1 MSARNAFC
9 CVNAGNCPSVP
20 AGCHQRFS
28 YHKLIKPFAFCVIT
42 SMLAMTVSHLCDK
55 YSASASLKIIK
66 ADLGNLRSHLGTL
79 SLEVKNVMEM
89 RDELK
94 SKLKEVGSVIP
105 KMSEAILNLRNEVS
119 EEMSLHTK
127 NLLKALSPETVRNM
141 VKNELQTYDADKT
154 GRTDYALESS
164 GGAILSIRD
173 TEPYSTGAP
182 VLNLFGIPLCQ
193 QQNTP
198 RAMIQT
204 GVLPGE
210 CWAFKGSS
218 GSVVIRLLGHV
229 HVSGVSLEHISSL
242 ISPTG
247 ETATAPKDFSVWGLS
262 DLDDKK
268 PFSFGSFMY
277 DNTGSPLQY
286 FEVQN
291 RVKKAYDIIEVKV
304 HSNSGNPEYTCIY
317 RIRVH
322 GTLSE
327 TYQVRENHI
336 FSKILLFSYFKS
348 DINKKSSFRIREKL
362 LFNVTENY

>member
-1 MSARNAFC
+1 MVIMTIFYYDYILPRNTFLAHHHI
-9 CVNAGNCPSVP
+9 V
-20 AGCHQRFS
+20 FS
-28 YHKLIKPFAFCVIT
+28 T
-42 SMLAMTVSHLCDK
+42 
-55 YSASASLKIIK
+55 
-66 ADLGNLRSHLGTL
+66 
-79 SLEVKNVMEM
+79 
-89 RDELK
+89 
-94 SKLKEVGSVIP
+94 
-105 KMSEAILNLRNEVS
+105 
-119 EEMSLHTK
+119 
-127 NLLKALSPETVRNM
+127 
-141 VKNELQTYDADKT
+141 
-154 GRTDYALESS
+154 

-198 RAMIQT
+198 RAMIQYQT

-247 ETATAPKDFSVWGLS
+247 ETATAPKDFSVWVSGLS

-286 FEVQN
+286 FEVQVEHN
-291 RVKKAYDIIEVKV
+291 RNRGKKAYDIIEVKV

-336 FSKILLFSYFKS
+336 FPKIFMQLPDYRYVCS
-348 DINKKSSFRIREKL
+348 
-362 LFNVTENY
+362 

>member
-9 CVNAGNCPSVP
+9 CVNAGNCPSVS
-20 AGCHQRFS
+20 ASCHQRFS

-42 SMLAMTVSHLCDK
+42 SMLAMTVSHFCDK
-55 YSASASLKIIK
+55 YSATASLKIIK
-66 ADLGNLRSHLGTL
+66 ADLGNLGSHLGTL

-141 VKNELQTYDADKT
+141 
-154 GRTDYALESS
+154 DYILPRNTFLAHHHIVFST

-336 FSKILLFSYFKS
+336 FPKILLFSYFKS
-348 DINKKSSFRIREKL
+348 DINKKKF
-362 LFNVTENY
+362 F

>member
-1 MSARNAFC
+1 M
-9 CVNAGNCPSVP
+9 
-20 AGCHQRFS
+20 
-28 YHKLIKPFAFCVIT
+28 
-42 SMLAMTVSHLCDK
+42 
-55 YSASASLKIIK
+55 IK

-105 KMSEAILNLRNEVS
+105 KISEAILNLRNEVS
-119 EEMSLHTK
+119 EVHVTTEMSLHTK
-127 NLLKALSPETVRNM
+127 NLLKVLSPETVRNM

-164 GGAILSIRD
+164 GGAILSTRD

-198 RAMIQT
+198 RAVIQT

-218 GSVVIRLLGHV
+218 GSVVIRLLGYV

-247 ETATAPKDFSVWGLS
+247 ETATAPKDFSIWGLS
-262 DLDDKK
+262 DPDDKK
-268 PFSFGSFMY
+268 PFSFGSFTY

-291 RVKKAYDIIEVKV
+291 RAKKTYDIIEMKV

-327 TYQVRENHI
+327 T
-336 FSKILLFSYFKS
+336 
-348 DINKKSSFRIREKL
+348 
-362 LFNVTENY
+362 

>member
-1 MSARNAFC
+1 MSARNTFC
-9 CVNAGNCPSVP
+9 CVSAGNCPGIP
-20 AGCHQRFS
+20 ASCNQRFAW
-28 YHKLIKPFAFCVIT
+28 YTKLLKPLAFCVIT
-42 SMLAMTVSHLCDK
+42 SMLAMSVSHLCDK
-55 YSASASLKIIK
+55 YSASASFKMIK

-119 EEMSLHTK
+119 EGKKEMSLHTK
-127 NLLKALSPETVRNM
+127 NLLKALSPETVRN
-141 VKNELQTYDADKT
+141 VVRNELQTYDADKT
-154 GRTDYALESS
+154 GRTDYALES
-164 GGAILSIRD
+164 GAILSTRN

-198 RAMIQT
+198 RAVIQT

-218 GSVVIRLLGHV
+218 GSVVIRLLGRV

-247 ETATAPKDFSVWGLS
+247 ETATAPKDFSVWGLK

-268 PFSFGSFMY
+268 PFSFGSFIY

-286 FEVQN
+286 FEIQK
-291 RVKKAYDIIEVKV
+291 RAKEAYEIIEFKV
-304 HSNSGNPEYTCIY
+304 NSNSGNPEYTCIY

-327 TYQVRENHI
+327 T
-336 FSKILLFSYFKS
+336 
-348 DINKKSSFRIREKL
+348 
-362 LFNVTENY
+362 

>member
-1 MSARNAFC
+1 MS
-9 CVNAGNCPSVP
+9 
-20 AGCHQRFS
+20 
-28 YHKLIKPFAFCVIT
+28 
-42 SMLAMTVSHLCDK
+42 VSHLCDK
-55 YSASASLKIIK
+55 YSASASFKMIK
-66 ADLGNLRSHLGTL
+66 ADLGNLRSYLDTL
-79 SLEVKNVMEM
+79 SLEVKNVIEM

-105 KMSEAILNLRNEVS
+105 KMSEAILSLRNEVS

-127 NLLKALSPETVRNM
+127 HLMKALSPETVKDMLRSFGTSSRSP
-141 VKNELQTYDADKT
+141 L
-154 GRTDYALESS
+154 SS
-164 GGAILSIRD
+164 GGAILSTRD

-198 RAMIQT
+198 RAVIQT

-218 GSVVIRLLGHV
+218 GSVVIRLLGRV

-247 ETATAPKDFSVWGLS
+247 ETATAPRDFSTWGLT
-262 DLDDKK
+262 DLDDEK

-291 RVKKAYDIIEVKV
+291 RAREAYEIIELKV

-322 GTLSE
+322 GTLGE
-327 TYQVRENHI
+327 I
-336 FSKILLFSYFKS
+336 
-348 DINKKSSFRIREKL
+348 
-362 LFNVTENY
+362 